1 MPKKVKR
8 LTKRERKA
16 QDRAQAPAQNSPHQH
31 GHIHCIVCG
40 RHMNPE
46 EFSGLLPT
54 GRIIT
59 CDHGSQFAAC
69 AKCELRGREIVAE
82 HDRTGQPVQTAQ
94 AWH

>member
-1 MPKKVKR
+1 MPKKAKR
-8 LTKRERKA
+8 MTKRERKA
-16 QDRAQAPAQNSPHQH
+16 KDRASAPSQSHSH
-31 GHIHCIVCG
+31 HHHHIHCIVCG

-46 EFSGLLPT
+46 EFEGFLPT

-69 AKCELRGREIVAE
+69 AACELRGRELVAE
-82 HDRTGQPVQTAQ
+82 HDRTGEPVQSAA